1 MKNLFRTILVG
12 IYLFFSPLGGHAQEI
27 ADSLIDKLNVSSSS
41 KPTEVIYL
49 QTSKGIYETGEDLWF
64 KAYNFD
70 AQTFSLSDRS
80 RTLYLR
86 MVGADGAVAWQ
97 ERYPIVGAI
106 SVGHIYIDDKLPEG
120 DYHLEASTTGSL
132 YADSVGLSSGRK
144 IKVVRTIANDQH
156 RSEPKKVGVVF
167 CMFPEGGYLVSGIAS
182 RLAFKATDSV
192 GNPMEVDGQLYE
204 DDQPLATIKS
214 VHDGMGSILF
224 TPMAGKRYRIELS
237 GGGGV
242 YDLPEIR
249 DHGVVMRLVGRS
261 EDELEFIVSQSSG
274 APSRDIYMVGQI
286 RGMVCCVAKGMLRD
300 HLKIKIPLREFA
312 MQGIAEFTVFDSSL
326 TPIVERLVYLHPDH
340 NLKIEIA
347 PDKESYGIRER
358 ATVRLKVT
366 DHNGTPVRAHLGV
379 SVFDKAYLNSSD
391 PVNMLSYCYLSSQI
405 RGKTCDPLYYFDEDN
420 ADREMALDLLLLTQ
434 GWRRYL
440 WSYDSPLSEGGP
452 FLTDGITGQQT
463 TLRKSKAKGVN
474 INSEQLI
481 QLQGAGGK
489 TAFVWSDST
498 GRFMISPD
506 LMNDLRG
513 SYLYLKPMLSDDF
526 RPKLTIDDPFADIDS
541 ISRLKSDFA
550 PFVNPDRVKRE
561 VVFRPSF
568 SDSSL
573 LVDDV
578 VVVGR
583 SRKPIR
589 DKVMGH
595 LDSLAQLYQGPWV
608 CMHGFL
614 ENYRAGYSHLTSRSG
629 SPIQCAIDSNDTI
642 NVRRKPVIGQSYNI
656 VKYEPRFSDG
666 VYILTDMTSVI
677 YRGALY
683 SNEELLRM
691 NNMWRVKGYY
701 AHREF
706 YHADQTDIEASGVDF
721 RNTLFWSPEVLTDE
735 NGEATVSFYCSDIN
749 TEFIIMA
756 EGTNGQGAIGSS
768 QSSFR
773 SIKSKKY

>member
-1 MKNLFRTILVG
+1 MINISREILVG
-12 IYLFFSPLGGHAQEI
+12 ICLLFFLLSAHSQEV
-27 ADSLIDKLNVSSSS
+27 ADSLINRLSDRASSH
-41 KPTEVIYL
+41 PREVIYL

-70 AQTFSLSDRS
+70 AQTFGLSDRS

-86 MVGADGAVAWQ
+86 MVGADGTVAWQ

-106 SVGHIYIDDKLPEG
+106 SAGHVYIDDKLPEG
-120 DYHLEASTTGSL
+120 DYYMEASTAGSL
-132 YADSVGLSSGRK
+132 YADSVGLSSRRK

-156 RSEPKKVGVVF
+156 QPEPQREGVAF
-167 CMFPEGGYLVSGIAS
+167 GMFPEGGYLVSGIAS
-182 RLAFKATDSV
+182 RLAFKATDVV
-192 GNPMEVDGQLYE
+192 GNPVEINGILYE
-204 DDQPLATIKS
+204 DGQPLATIKS
-214 VHDGMGSILF
+214 IHDGMGSTLF

-249 DHGVVMRLVGRS
+249 DHGVVMRLIGRS

-274 APSRDIYMVGQI
+274 APSRDIYMIGQI

-326 TPIVERLVYLHPDH
+326 TPIAERLVYLHPEQ
-340 NLKIEIA
+340 NLKIEIT
-347 PDKESYGIRER
+347 PDKESYSIRER

-366 DHNGTPVRAHLGV
+366 DHNGEPVRAHLGV
-379 SVFDKAYLNSSD
+379 SVFDKAYVNSAD
-391 PVNMLSYCYLSSQI
+391 PVNILSYCYLSSQI
-405 RGKTCDPLYYFDEDN
+405 RGKICDPLYYFDEDN
-420 ADREMALDLLLLTQ
+420 ADREVALDLLLLTQ

-440 WSYDSPLSEGGP
+440 WSYNSPLYEGVP

-463 TLRKSKAKGVN
+463 ILRKSKAKGMDV
-474 INSEQLI
+474 NSEQLI

-498 GRFMISPD
+498 GRFMLSPD

-526 RPKLTIDDPFADIDS
+526 RPRLTINDPFVDIDS
-541 ISRLKSDFA
+541 ISRSKSDFA

-561 VVFRPSF
+561 VIFRPSF

-583 SRKPIR
+583 SRKPVR

-614 ENYRAGYSHLTSRSG
+614 ENYRTGYSHLTGRSG

-666 VYILTDMTSVI
+666 VYILTDMASVI
-677 YRGALY
+677 YKGALY

-706 YHADQTDIEASGVDF
+706 YHADQTDIKASGFDF

-735 NGEATVSFYCSDIN
+735 KGEATVSFYCSDIN

-756 EGTNGQGAIGSS
+756 EGTNGQGEIGSS
-768 QSSFR
+768 QYSFR
-773 SIKSKKY
+773 VIKSKKY